1 MLFDAFLLSYSVVC
15 LIIAIIL
22 NVKLPRNFTYHF
34 YFVCLLLLILFGG
47 IGFALRFPLPENLY
61 FVLEKILI
69 FLYSLFPFF
78 FLHFIIV
85 YVGSAKLLSSK
96 FIIAAIYSTGFFGYV
111 LMLLGYIPQP
121 TVIMA
126 EYAGLDTT
134 GYVFFIT
141 WMSILFA
148 LGVAKLYALIGGYH
162 NRDFKSRFLFVGFLF
177 LFLALPGPFTETILD
192 GIFGKEVQWYFF
204 SSFIGLGVAV
214 YFIFRHKVTN
224 TLYDSLKS
232 TFSIMDDILIRV
244 DNKYR
249 IEMIRGAITPLLGY
263 TEKELVGKPMSFL
276 VENYD
281 VTVDEARESELNEK
295 GETSLFYYYAKSKE
309 GKQVPMNFT
318 FAPIMDEQVITG
330 YIGIGRDFTER
341 KQIETELIQAKKE
354 AENSNRLKTEFLAQ
368 MSHEVRTPLNIIV
381 NYSHL
386 LADELRS
393 SKNESVHNA
402 IKAISNSSDRIVRT
416 VDLVLNMSE
425 IQLGIYE
432 SDPKEFDLFN
442 DVMQKL
448 IISYKK
454 KAKEKGLEFNVRN
467 KTTETRITADEYS
480 IEEIFANLLD
490 NAVKFTESGVIE
502 LIITYA
508 KYDMIQVEVVDTGI
522 GIDRNYIKHL
532 YEPFTQELHGY
543 SRKYEGNGLGLSV
556 VKKFCDLNR
565 ATIQVD
571 TEKNV
576 GTTFR
581 VVLDRSSVLPNSDPA

>member
-1 MLFDAFLLSYSVVC
+1 MLFDGFLVGYSLVC
-15 LIIAIIL
+15 LVIAVIL

-34 YFVCLLLLILFGG
+34 YFVCVLFLILFGG
-47 IGFALRFPLPENLY
+47 IGFALRFPLPETLY
-61 FVLEKILI
+61 DVLVKILI

-85 YVGSAKLLSSK
+85 YVGSSQLLRSK
-96 FIIAAIYSTGFFGYV
+96 FIIVAIYATGFFGYI

-121 TVIMA
+121 AVITA
-126 EYAGLDTT
+126 GEAGLDST

-162 NRDFKSRFLFVGFLF
+162 NRDFKSRFLFVGFVI

-192 GIFGKEVQWYFF
+192 EIFGEDVEWYFF
-204 SSFIGLGVAV
+204 SSFFGLGVAV

-263 TEKELVGKPMSFL
+263 TEKELIGKPMSFL

-281 VTVDEARESELNEK
+281 ADVDAAKETELNEL
-295 GETSLFYYYAKSKE
+295 GESSLFYYYAKSKE
-309 GKQVPMNFT
+309 GRQVPMNFT

-341 KQIETELIQAKKE
+341 KQIESELIQAKKD

-368 MSHEVRTPLNIIV
+368 MSHEIRTPLNIVV
-381 NYSHL
+381 NYAHL
-386 LADELRS
+386 LEDELKS
-393 SKNESVHNA
+393 SNNESVNSAITAIGNA
-402 IKAISNSSDRIVRT
+402 SDRIVRT

-432 SDPKEFDLFN
+432 SDPREFDLYA

-448 IISYKK
+448 IMKYKK
-454 KAKEKGLEFNVRN
+454 KAEEKGLEFNVVN
-467 KTTETRITADEYS
+467 KIKETKIIADEYS
-480 IEEIFANLLD
+480 IEEIFSNLLD
-490 NAVKFTESGVIE
+490 NAIKFTESGLIE
-502 LIITYA
+502 IIITGD
-508 KYDMIQVEVVDTGI
+508 KYNRIQVEVVDTGI

-556 VKKFCDLNR
+556 VKKFCDLNK

-581 VVLDRSSVLPNSDPA
+581 VILNRDMELA